1 MRFARSSGILL
12 HPTSLP
18 GPFGS
23 GDLGPAAYHFID
35 WMVVAGQRIWQ
46 MLPLGPVGLANS
58 PYMSHSAFAGSPL
71 LIDLQE
77 LVARGWLDPAAL
89 SSAPGEAPRRVDYDR
104 VGAFRMKHL
113 RAAAQQFFRRGTD
126 ADRTDYQAF
135 CKDNAEWLDDYAL
148 FQAIDEQF
156 GHKSWTGWDA
166 ALVHRQPAALASVA
180 KDLRDEVGFHKFTQ
194 WCFTRQWTGV
204 RTYAN
209 ERGIKLVGDIPIFVA
224 HHSADVWA
232 HPDAYSLTPDGE
244 PTVVAGVPPD
254 YFSKTGQRWGNPLYR
269 WDVMEREKY
278 RWWIER
284 FRATFRYFDI
294 LRIDHFRGFEA
305 YWEIPAKEKTAE
317 RGRWV
322 KSPGADLFK
331 TVQRKLGKLPIIAED
346 LGFITPEVVALREQ
360 FEFPGMKILQ
370 FAFAGDPK
378 NHFLPHQYEPNCVVY
393 TGTHDNDT
401 TRGWF
406 EKATE
411 RERNFVT
418 RYTRGDGREIN
429 WDLIRLAEQSVADLA
444 IVPFQDVLG
453 LGSEGRMNFPGT
465 TTGNWEWRF
474 SWDEVGPDHALRMY
488 EATALANR
496 CAPDRLPLPPY
507 PSGKPVP

>member
-1 MRFARSSGILL
+1 MRLTRSSGILL

-18 GPFGS
+18 GPHGS
-23 GDLGPAAYHFID
+23 GDLGAAAYHFID
-35 WMVVAGQRIWQ
+35 WLVVAGQRIWQ

-58 PYMSHSAFAGSPL
+58 PYMSHSAFAGNPL
-71 LIDLQE
+71 LIDLGE
-77 LVARGWLDPAAL
+77 LVSRSWLQQNEL
-89 SSAPGEAPRRVDYDR
+89 SSGPDGSPFKVNYDAVAKFRLMHLRNAASHFFERSIPKDRQDYD
-104 VGAFRMKHL
+104 
-113 RAAAQQFFRRGTD
+113 
-126 ADRTDYQAF
+126 AF
-135 CKDNAEWLDDYAL
+135 CRMNKEWLDDYAL
-148 FQAIDEQF
+148 FQALDDEYD
-156 GHKSWTGWDA
+156 HRAWTEWDPK
-166 ALVHRQPAALASVA
+166 LVHRGASALASA
-180 KDLRDEVGFHKFTQ
+180 AADLKAEVDFHKFTQ
-194 WCFTRQWTGV
+194 WCFARQWNSV
-204 RTYAN
+204 KKYAN
-209 ERGIKLVGDIPIFVA
+209 ERNIKLVGDIPIFVA

-232 HPDAYSLTPDGE
+232 HPGAYSLDPDGN
-244 PTVVAGVPPD
+244 PKIVAGVPPD

-269 WDVMEREKY
+269 WDVMEKERY
-278 RWWIER
+278 RWWVER
-284 FRATFRYFDI
+284 FRTTFRFFDI

-305 YWEIPAKEKTAE
+305 YWEIPAREKTAE

-322 KSPGADLFK
+322 KGPGAELFK

-346 LGFITPEVVALREQ
+346 LGLITPEVVALREQ

-370 FAFAGDPK
+370 FAFAGDPA

-406 EKATE
+406 EKASE

-418 RYTRGDGREIN
+418 RYVRTDGRDIH
-429 WDLIRLAEQSVADLA
+429 WDLIRLAEESVADLA
-444 IVPFQDVLG
+444 IVPLQDVLG

-474 SWDEVGPDHALRMY
+474 SWEQVGPEHALRMY

-496 CAPDRLPLPPY
+496 CPPDRLALPPY
-507 PSGKPVP
+507 PSGKAIP